1 MEQCLE
7 LIFKK
12 KHYLQKLKEEIQE
25 LDWLLDEQKKQK
37 REYETQNALLYVK
50 LNQYQMRDEE
60 NSITTYLTLISL
72 VLLIISILGLY
83 AFIQMG
89 MPFIQTFIEFLFF
102 DILQVGCFLGS
113 SKLVKQHFKKKR
125 EQKIDEIQAVSRD
138 LEELREKRLSTDKE
152 YSALYQKKQ
161 ELLKIVSKEEAD
173 IQNISLKVVDALLSL
188 GEEKQISLESIDALI
203 AKKMEEGKQVLIDT
217 NMKRILNHLEN
228 K

>member
-102 DILQVGCFLGS
+102 DILQMY
-113 SKLVKQHFKKKR
+113 K
-125 EQKIDEIQAVSRD
+125 
-138 LEELREKRLSTDKE
+138 
-152 YSALYQKKQ
+152 AL
-161 ELLKIVSKEEAD
+161 
-173 IQNISLKVVDALLSL
+173 
-188 GEEKQISLESIDALI
+188 
-203 AKKMEEGKQVLIDT
+203 
-217 NMKRILNHLEN
+217 
-228 K
+228 